1 MKTLREQVKQY
12 VNGRE
17 VRGVTYRDV
26 QSKFPG
32 TRADRYLR
40 ELRAEGEITRGY
52 HPGGTVAFYPRFA
65 YTW

>member
-12 VNGRE
+12 VQGRE

-40 ELRAEGEITRGY
+40 ELRSKGEIARGL
-52 HPGGTVAFYPRFA
+52 HADGAVAFYPRYA
-65 YTW
+65 YAW